1 MPVRYERDDA
11 RRRIVVTI
19 QGPFALP
26 DFLAVIGRQQV
37 DHSWGY
43 GILYD
48 LRGMTGQPTAAD
60 LRQSLSL
67 AAQPDEPRGRVAVV
81 TGDPAM
87 YRRACAYAALG
98 RAGISGRRA
107 RPDPPFQLTI
117 EPKRNMQKCER
128 TGFEGICAATMKER
142 ILNAAGL

>member
-1 MPVRYERDDA
+1 MTVRYARDDA

-26 DFLAVIGRQQV
+26 DFLGVIERQQV
-37 DHSWGY
+37 EHSWAY

-60 LRQSLSL
+60 LRQSMSL
-67 AAQPDEPRGRVAVV
+67 AAQADEPRGRVAVV

-87 YRRACAYAALG
+87 YRRA
-98 RAGISGRRA
+98 
-107 RPDPPFQLTI
+107 
-117 EPKRNMQKCER
+117 
-128 TGFEGICAATMKER
+128 
-142 ILNAAGL
+142 

>member
-11 RRRIVVTI
+11 RQRIVVTM
-19 QGPFALP
+19 QGPFALA
-26 DFLAVIGRQQV
+26 DFLSVIERQQA
-37 DHSWGY
+37 DHSWAY

-60 LRQSLSL
+60 LRQSVSL
-67 AAQPDEPRGRVAVV
+67 AAQAGEPRGRVALV

-98 RAGISGRRA
+98 RSIMTMEVFHDLDEADRWLDA
-107 RPDPPFQLTI
+107 TRP
-117 EPKRNMQKCER
+117 
-128 TGFEGICAATMKER
+128 
-142 ILNAAGL
+142 